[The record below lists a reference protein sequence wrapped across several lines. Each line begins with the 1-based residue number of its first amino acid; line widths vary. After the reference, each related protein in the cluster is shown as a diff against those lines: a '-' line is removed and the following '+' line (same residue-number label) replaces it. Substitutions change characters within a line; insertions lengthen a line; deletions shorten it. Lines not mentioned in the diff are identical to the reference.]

1 MSGFANDIANAIGQ
15 LVRTKL
21 TSDNYVPGV
30 SGWAIF
36 RDGTAEFNEGTFRS
50 SVQIG
55 PDAGPDLFIGP
66 TVPALVSNFYSVN
79 YLGSVGDFIILMKV
93 DANNYYYQVLLTSSA
108 LGPAI
113 GRGWVIAG
121 ALKEEYFSYFD
132 GTQLVVEFAGDGFT
146 QQMEFVMGKVKLIVG
161 TGDPTDTYADLIF
174 GNTSLSRGLVLFER
188 ITTNKA
194 TTAATT
200 EQTIYTTSQAYDFPT
215 GRAYLV
221 EVVGQ
226 INSGTAPIRTRIR
239 VRKGVGTGGT
249 ILHAGALSIIDTA
262 STDCPINIPNIFVN
276 TSGANVNTK
285 LTITFQ
291 NTAAAV
297 VNYDGAAAPTNTY
310 IRVVDVGA
318 ANFYTG
324 VSL

>member
-15 LVRTKL
+15 LIRTKL
-21 TSDNYVPGV
+21 TSDNYVAGV

-55 PDAGPDLFIGP
+55 PDAGPDLVIGP
-66 TVPALVSNFYSVN
+66 TVPAVVATFYSVN

-113 GRGWVIAG
+113 GRGWVIG
-121 ALKEEYFSYFD
+121 GVLMEEYFSYFD
-132 GTQLVVEFAGDGFT
+132 GAQLVVEFAGDGFT
-146 QQMEFVMGKVKLIVG
+146 QKMEFVMGKVKLILG
-161 TGDPTDTYADLIF
+161 TGDPTDTYPDLIF
-174 GNTSLSRGLVLFER
+174 NNTSLPRGLVFIER
-188 ITTNKA
+188 ITGA
-194 TTAATT
+194 HSTTAATT
-200 EQTIYTTSQAYDFPT
+200 EQTIFTSTLAWDFPT
-215 GRAYLV
+215 GRAYMV

-226 INSGTAPIRTRIR
+226 IASGTAPIRTRIR

-249 ILHAGALSIIDTA
+249 ILNSPATSLIDAA
-262 STDCPINIPNIFVN
+262 STDCPVYVQGIFMN

-291 NTAAAV
+291 NTSAAV
-297 VNYDGAAAPTNTY
+297 VTYDGSAAPSNCY
-310 IRVVDVGA
+310 LRVTDIGD
-318 ANFYTG
+318 NSFYTG